1 MHHNSYNYN
10 NQAHMK
16 AEKMCFKMAITNQV
30 WMGGGGGGRSELNF
44 KNTCFLPLAFYGL
57 KGWSEQNMLT

>member
-16 AEKMCFKMAITNQV
+16 AEKMCFKMAITNWGAKWIKFQN
-30 WMGGGGGGRSELNF
+30 S
-44 KNTCFLPLAFYGL
+44 CFSPLALYGL
-57 KGWSEQNMLT
+57 KGWSEQIMLT